1 MVNVCPGH
9 GWPRALLPSELVL
22 FWIPHC
28 MYDIGHPCSCQCIST
43 HPQIKPLMQGH
54 MRVADFITGDKGEV
68 YLAAITHLESNIC
81 HPELTTPFVLTMTPV
96 VKHVTWPSFGLLSIC
111 LFLFPFF
118 LGRWEEAIK
127 RNLESLA
134 SPYSYRF
141 SSRLALTLLLGAHL
155 EPVLTSH

>member
-1 MVNVCPGH
+1 
-9 GWPRALLPSELVL
+9 
-22 FWIPHC
+22 
-28 MYDIGHPCSCQCIST
+28 
-43 HPQIKPLMQGH
+43 
-54 MRVADFITGDKGEV
+54 
-68 YLAAITHLESNIC
+68 
-81 HPELTTPFVLTMTPV
+81 MTPV

-155 EPVLTSH
+155 EPESWHLIDSSMCSSREAQFLTLRDFCLSGSDHCIRALHQSDTYSASLMHGTYRYWTKVALTLKFAEYQACLGGKWQGWWNVPSIWFSNFSPLCFIS

>member
-1 MVNVCPGH
+1 MNVNEIGFMKKNVSTKVTRTLSFKHLFQLHPLCVEDLKSLPVSLGTWGGIGDKGMGMVNVCPGH

-54 MRVADFITGDKGEV
+54 VCVADFITGDKGEV

-81 HPELTTPFVLTMTPV
+81 HP
-96 VKHVTWPSFGLLSIC
+96 
-111 LFLFPFF
+111 
-118 LGRWEEAIK
+118 
-127 RNLESLA
+127 
-134 SPYSYRF
+134 
-141 SSRLALTLLLGAHL
+141 ALTSLQRHL
-155 EPVLTSH
+155 C